1 MMNPWQASGRISVA
15 LAFAAAA
22 MLLVSACSITG
33 GPRQYRLLSPEIEMP
48 PLPAGQVYAPVLA
61 LTRPEADR
69 ARDSSRILVRHGRA
83 LKPWSGAVWADGIP
97 DLLQTLAVEYLDQRV
112 AVAGRYGSLPADYR
126 LDLEV
131 RRFELVDNNGRL
143 GADIR
148 LVARLLDA
156 GGQLVDTAR
165 LASAAPAGE
174 KSLDAGIGAMETA
187 LEEVFE
193 ELADWLAT
201 QLTVAAESD

>member
-1 MMNPWQASGRISVA
+1 MMKPWQVSGRISVA

-48 PLPAGQVYAPVLA
+48 PLPAVQVHAPVLA
-61 LTRPEADR
+61 LSRPEADR
-69 ARDSSRILVRHGRA
+69 ARDSSRILVRHNRA
-83 LKPWSGAVWADGIP
+83 LKPWSGAVWVDGIP
-97 DLLQTLAVEYLDQRV
+97 DLLPTLAAESLDQRV

-131 RRFELVDNNGRL
+131 RRFELVDDNGRL
-143 GADIR
+143 SADIR

-156 GGQLVDTAR
+156 GGQLVDTDR
-165 LASAAPAGE
+165 
-174 KSLDAGIGAMETA
+174 KS
-187 LEEVFE
+187 V
-193 ELADWLAT
+193 
-201 QLTVAAESD
+201 V